1 MLNKYTVYFGYDSDD
16 DGYKRDDTPI
26 PRRNVGSNQSPIT
39 RLLTSVGMRLTV
51 GERQHEDRQSRP
63 GRHGLTSTRGGI
75 AAC

>member
-1 MLNKYTVYFGYDSDD
+1 MLNKYPVYFGYDSDD

-51 GERQHEDRQSRP
+51 GE
-63 GRHGLTSTRGGI
+63 
-75 AAC
+75 

>member
-1 MLNKYTVYFGYDSDD
+1 MPYAPTASQIAKYPYSRRWEQKQQVLNKYTVYFGYDSDD

-51 GERQHEDRQSRP
+51 GE
-63 GRHGLTSTRGGI
+63 
-75 AAC
+75 